1 MNKIVAILGIIV
13 LLTLGG
19 LFFCAG
25 FFTGTTMS
33 PTKIAADAEAQ
44 ADSEKKITT
53 KDVEDVIDPKST
65 TISDKIMEILSSAA
79 DTATSKISDAIDNT
93 GKQNAS
99 KDKSQLTM
107 DSLLREI
114 MASHAENDNCSPEK
128 TLEQIN
134 SPKSVDP
141 NSLQGKKI
149 VFVGYFKNK
158 IAFQVQ
164 KLLVGKGYRA
174 HVEVSKAGD
183 NESFIFCGPFK
194 KEANAK
200 NLVKWL
206 QKHNFLEARI
216 VSVSDEAIEETIY
229 DFVNDDDNNMPEN
242 TEKSAVPIYVAPPQ
256 QPVAPVQTAAQQP
269 QIQQAPEQQNPV
281 LPQLQQQAIQQQQQI
296 IQPQPVQPQQQFPIQ
311 QIQVPQIGS

>member
-13 LLTLGG
+13 LITLGG

-33 PTKIAADAEAQ
+33 PTKIAAVDEEQ
-44 ADSEKKITT
+44 ADSEKKITL
-53 KDVEDVIDPKST
+53 KDVEDVIDPKSA

-93 GKQNAS
+93 GKRN
-99 KDKSQLTM
+99 DDESQLTM

-114 MASHAENDNCSPEK
+114 MSTHTENDNCSPEK

-134 SPKSVDP
+134 SPKPLDP

-164 KLLVGKGYRA
+164 RLLIGKGYRA
-174 HVEVSKAGD
+174 HLEVSKAGD

-194 KEANAK
+194 KEANAR

-206 QKHNFLEARI
+206 QKHNFSEARV
-216 VSVSDEAIEETIY
+216 VSVSDQAIEETIY
-229 DFVNDDDNNMPEN
+229 DFVNDDNNMPEN
-242 TEKSAVPIYVAPPQ
+242 AEKGTVPIYI
-256 QPVAPVQTAAQQP
+256 PV
-269 QIQQAPEQQNPV
+269 
-281 LPQLQQQAIQQQQQI
+281 
-296 IQPQPVQPQQQFPIQ
+296 PQPVTDVPAATE
-311 QIQVPQIGS
+311 QIQPTPEE

>member
-33 PTKIAADAEAQ
+33 PTKAIINAETEAN
-44 ADSEKKITT
+44 EKKITA
-53 KDVEDVIDPKST
+53 KDIEEVIDPKST

-79 DTATSKISDAIDNT
+79 GTATSKISDAID
-93 GKQNAS
+93 GGVKHEIS
-99 KDKSQLTM
+99 EDESQLTM

-114 MASHAENDNCSPEK
+114 MANHTENDDCSPEK
-128 TLEQIN
+128 TLGQIN
-134 SPKSVDP
+134 SPKTMDP

-206 QKHNFLEARI
+206 QKHDFLEARV

-242 TEKSAVPIYVAPPQ
+242 TEKNSMPVYVAPPQ
-256 QPVAPVQTAAQQP
+256 PAVVVAPPTATPQPQQQVNQVPEPQNQAQPQPQQP
-269 QIQQAPEQQNPV
+269 PAQ
-281 LPQLQQQAIQQQQQI
+281 PQPAIQQQQQ
-296 IQPQPVQPQQQFPIQ
+296 FSAPIQ
-311 QIQVPQIGS
+311 E

>member
-1 MNKIVAILGIIV
+1 MNKIAVILGIVV

-33 PTKIAADAEAQ
+33 PAKTITNIETEAN
-44 ADSEKKITT
+44 SEKRITS
-53 KDVEDVIDPKST
+53 KDVEEVIDPKST
-65 TISDKIMEILSSAA
+65 TISDKIIEILSSAA
-79 DTATSKISDAIDNT
+79 DTATSKISDVIDSS
-93 GKQNAS
+93 GKHEAPE
-99 KDKSQLTM
+99 DESQLTM

-114 MASHAENDNCSPEK
+114 MASHTENDGCSTEK

-134 SPKSVDP
+134 SPKAMDP

-164 KLLVGKGYRA
+164 KLLIGKGYRA

-194 KEANAK
+194 KETNAK

-216 VSVSDEAIEETIY
+216 VSVSDEAVEETIY
-229 DFVNDDDNNMPEN
+229 DFVNDDENNMPEN
-242 TEKSAVPIYVAPPQ
+242 TERSSEPTHVASSPLQVATAPPT
-256 QPVAPVQTAAQQP
+256 VAQQP
-269 QIQQAPEQQNPV
+269 QFQQVPDLQNQT
-281 LPQLQQQAIQQQQQI
+281 LPQQQEQIVQQPLPIAQSQPAILQ
-296 IQPQPVQPQQQFPIQ
+296 QQQFPAQ
-311 QIQVPQIGS
+311 QI